1 MTRVLPK
8 GWEEKTLGEVCE
20 IVAGQS
26 PESSFYNQEK
36 RGVPFYQG
44 KKEFSSK
51 YINPAITWTNKITK
65 IALANDILMSVRAPV
80 GPVNYA
86 TEKCCIGRGLAAI
99 RPKKDL
105 ETDFVFYFLQ
115 SIEKE
120 IAGHDGTVFN
130 SISRK
135 EIEKISIP
143 VPSLPEQKRIVEK
156 LDKIF
161 AAIDKAKENTTKNLQ
176 NAKEVFDSFLDNVF
190 TEKSASWTQKAL
202 GDILSKEKY
211 SMKRGPFGSALR
223 KSFFVP
229 QGIRVFEQ
237 YNPINNDPHWKRY
250 FISQEKYKELEA
262 FTAQAGD
269 LLVSCSGS
277 LGKIVELPQ
286 NTETGII
293 NQALLKIKLEQTLIL
308 NSFFIYWFRSPH
320 VQTLIREKTNGV
332 AIPNLIAV
340 KELKKIKVP
349 VPSRSIQEQIVK
361 KLNFLRAKTQ
371 ELEQIY
377 TKKLADLDE
386 LKQSVLQQAF
396 SGKL

>member
-8 GWEEKTLGEVCE
+8 SWEEKTLGEVCE

-161 AAIDKAKENTTKNLQ
+161 ADIDKAKENTQKNLA
-176 NAKEVFDSFLDNVF
+176 NAKELFKNSLDMLLEQDKERYPITSLGRVATLIPGIAF
-190 TEKSASWTQKAL
+190 KSKEFGNFPQKAVKISNIL
-202 GDILSKEKY
+202 PPKISNSLDGVDIGAYNKEKISKYLLRKGDICVAMTGGTIGKLGMYDLERETYVNQRVLLIRSTSEINCKFLHYILMHPKFLLFIKSNIE
-211 SMKRGPFGSALR
+211 SDTAQPNISADTI
-223 KSFFVP
+223 
-229 QGIRVFEQ
+229 G
-237 YNPINNDPHWKRY
+237 
-250 FISQEKYKELEA
+250 KYK
-262 FTAQAGD
+262 FF
-269 LLVSCSGS
+269 
-277 LGKIVELPQ
+277 LPTIDKQ
-286 NTETGII
+286 RV
-293 NQALLKIKLEQTLIL
+293 LLKRLTESE
-308 NSFFIYWFRSPH
+308 N
-320 VQTLIREKTNGV
+320 
-332 AIPNLIAV
+332 
-340 KELKKIKVP
+340 
-349 VPSRSIQEQIVK
+349 
-361 KLNFLRAKTQ
+361 KTQ

-377 TKKLADLDE
+377 TKKLVNLEE